1 MRALPTII
9 CLIFAMFIRSGSAQT
24 LLLRANGS
32 QDAYT
37 LINNKLDEFD
47 GNAFEKSDCSY
58 RDFGLHITQV
68 YDAIL
73 RNMCVAF
80 IYTGRRI
87 PIGP

>member
-1 MRALPTII
+1 MI
-9 CLIFAMFIRSGSAQT
+9 CLIFAMVIRSGFAQT

-37 LINNKLDEFD
+37 LINDKLGEFD
-47 GNAFEKSDCSY
+47 GNAFEPSDCGC
-58 RDFGLHITQV
+58 RDLGLHKTQV

-80 IYTGRRI
+80 TYIGRRI
-87 PIGP
+87 PIGA

>member
-9 CLIFAMFIRSGSAQT
+9 CLIFAIFIRSGFSQI
-24 LLLRANGS
+24 LLLQANGS

-37 LINNKLDEFD
+37 LINDKLGEFD
-47 GNAFEKSDCSY
+47 GNAFETSDCSY
-58 RDFGLHITQV
+58 RDFGLHIIQV

-80 IYTGRRI
+80 TYIGRRI
-87 PIGP
+87 PIGA

>member
-1 MRALPTII
+1 
-9 CLIFAMFIRSGSAQT
+9 MFIRSGFAQT

-37 LINNKLDEFD
+37 LINDMLGEVD
-47 GNAFEKSDCSY
+47 GYAFETSDCIC
-58 RDFGLHITQV
+58 RDLGLHITQV

-87 PIGP
+87 PIGA